1 MWFWD
6 SEAQQTS
13 VFTMFL
19 ASRVSKKRVNITYLT
34 IFGHYEI
41 EKKNAALTT
50 TTTRRRR
57 RRRSR
62 RRRRRRRN
70 TRTNTRTKMLL
81 HT

>member
-1 MWFWD
+1 MR
-6 SEAQQTS
+6 STS

-41 EKKNAALTT
+41 EKKNAGLTT

-57 RRRSR
+57 S
-62 RRRRRRRN
+62 RRRRRN

-81 HT
+81 HA

>member
-1 MWFWD
+1 MWFWA

-41 EKKNAALTT
+41 EKKNAGLTT

-57 RRRSR
+57 R
-62 RRRRRRRN
+62 N
-70 TRTNTRTKMLL
+70 TRTRTRTKMLL
-81 HT
+81 HA